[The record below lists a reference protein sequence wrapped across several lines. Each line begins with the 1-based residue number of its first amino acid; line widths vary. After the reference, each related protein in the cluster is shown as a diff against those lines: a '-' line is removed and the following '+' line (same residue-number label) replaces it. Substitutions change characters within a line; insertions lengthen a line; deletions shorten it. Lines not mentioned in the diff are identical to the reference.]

1 MNTAKHHLL
10 GNSYA
15 VTVLYLS
22 LFFLFCTTTL
32 WGQSHRTNLADN
44 SRSFYNLNSYPKV
57 KKVSIESW
65 KKYNDPKDYSHPDFG
80 LDMSNKPCESCV
92 EVLQKRTENS
102 RYYINTEEPSEFF
115 VTQSLNP
122 INYKVNGYL
131 MAMDAHLFDKGNG
144 IHENRFF
151 VQKTGVNTMTKN
163 TYLNT
168 DQGKLKFNKWTLW
181 TRKNG
186 IETLVGTANWENYTI
201 GEEGMYIKNI
211 FKGIDAEMIVGNGKI
226 KTNFIMS
233 SNLYGVYDELIFR
246 DEIVINNSP
255 VSISFKDGSSSLEGM
270 GRIVI
275 KNNENLAELNSA
287 VIYPEGYVQEDSQI
301 AMYSIKQN
309 SLGVVV
315 PYRWIT
321 ENIKKTR
328 LIIDPEFTGTGTLN
342 WINILGS
349 MYNASCSFIN
359 SCDYNINVVQPAAT
373 TVTDLYFN
381 FGYKA
386 VETSICWKNDGG
398 FKITYGGCAYP
409 SNSTV
414 AFCPNDGFK
423 GECYADNLSLLN
435 TIQSCITTTSCV
447 QRTLP
452 FVLKMYRKCK
462 GNIGC
467 DYDCIDAARDLL
479 ITLKGRTVELPPAPS
494 GGINLTSTSICA
506 GQSMPVSTNGVQY
519 GVPPYTYNWSF
530 NASGTPSLA
539 TTTNPNITFPTAGTQ
554 TVYLTVTDNCGRTVT
569 INRNVTVNASVTPA
583 VTITAN
589 PSGAICPGTSVTFT
603 ANPTNGGTPVYQWKR
618 NGTNVGTNS
627 ATYTNATLAN
637 GDVITV
643 TMTSSLGCS
652 GGAVT
657 SAPYTV
663 TVAANSQPVPN
674 IASLPNSTGQCSV
687 TVTTIPK
694 ATNPCTGQVI
704 NATTTSP
711 LTYTNPGTYT
721 ITWNYVDASGNTA
734 SQTQTVIVADTT
746 NPVPNV
752 ATLPNITGA
761 CSVTV
766 TNRPTA
772 TDNCSGAITAT
783 TTSPL
788 TYTTAGTHTITWT
801 YTDAAGNTASQTQ
814 QVIIA
819 DTVKPVPNVT
829 TLPTITG
836 QCSVTVTTI
845 PTATDNCSGTI
856 TATTTSPL
864 TYTANGTYTIT
875 WKYTDAAGNT
885 QNQTQ
890 QVQVTDNIP
899 PVPNVTL
906 LPNISAQCNATVT
919 TIPTATDNCSGAITA
934 TTTSPLIYNTQGTYT
949 IVWKYT
955 DASGNDV
962 TQNQQVIINDTTNP
976 VPNVATLPAL
986 SSACSITATAPT
998 ATDNCS
1004 GILTAT
1010 TTDPLTY
1017 STPGTYTIVWKYT
1030 DAKGNITTQ
1039 NQSVIIGSNTPPVP
1053 NMAALPAI
1061 TGSCSVTV
1069 TAIPKATDSCG
1080 NTINGVTTQPLTY
1093 NTVGNYTIT
1102 WTFTDAL
1109 GNSVTQTQI
1118 VNVVLAGSPTP
1129 SVASLPTI
1137 TQNCSATI
1145 TTIPTATDGCGN
1157 TITATT
1163 TSPLTYTSNGTYTI
1177 IWAYTDMFN
1186 VTTTQNQT
1194 VIINDNLAPVP
1205 AVATLAP
1212 LAGDC
1217 AITVTTIPT
1226 AIDNCA
1232 GTITA
1237 TTTDPL
1243 TYTVDGTYT
1252 ITWIYNDG
1260 RGNTSSQTQQV
1271 IVRDVN
1277 APVPAITNLPA
1288 INGQCTVTVTNRP
1301 TAIDTCAGNITAT
1314 TTDPLTYNAP
1324 GTYTITWTY
1333 DDGSGNVSNQTQQVI
1348 IQDTTNPVAITR
1360 SVIVNLDT
1368 NGQATITPTQVNNN
1382 STDNCGIASIQLD
1395 RTALTC
1401 ADLGTTTVT
1410 LIVTDN
1416 AGNIGT
1422 APATITVVDA
1432 IRPVANTQPVTLHL
1446 NANGEITLDPAQVE
1460 NNSTDNCA
1468 IVTRTVSQ
1476 SLFNCSHIGTNTI
1489 QYTVTDASGNSDTKN
1504 VVVTIV
1510 ETVPPVAV
1518 AYPQVAI
1525 PLEADGRAALTVD
1538 LVNNG
1543 STDNCAIATI
1553 TLSKYFFQCSE
1564 VGTHTVTMTVT
1575 DRAGNTTTTTTQ
1587 VTVLP
1592 IPAPTTPYPT
1602 QEFCIAENAIIADIF
1617 VNESNIVWYANAT
1630 TTQTIPANT
1639 LVQNGTYYAALQLAT
1654 CIGVDRL
1661 PVTVQLIDTPA
1672 PTITEPV
1679 KICRNLTTTLA
1690 ELPINGNNIVWYRSL
1705 VGGTPVSSTTPVYDG
1720 DIYYASQDDGICES
1734 SDRLQVIIASHYCDI
1749 IIYNAVS
1756 ANNDGK
1762 NDYFIIEGLQ
1772 AFPKHNVEIFNQWGI
1787 SVFQTNNYGPRG
1799 YVFEG
1804 IATKGLA
1811 TDGQTLLPFGTYY
1824 YVIEYQNQ
1832 EGVQVQKTGYLHL
1845 TH

>member
-22 LFFLFCTTTL
+22 LFFLFCTSPL
-32 WGQSHRTNLADN
+32 LAQSHKVNMADQSISTINTFSFSKSKKTN
-44 SRSFYNLNSYPKV
+44 
-57 KKVSIESW
+57 IEEW
-65 KKYNDPKDYSHPDFG
+65 KKHNDPKYYSHPEFG
-80 LDMSNKPCESCV
+80 ILIDNFTTNDYV
-92 EVLQKRTENS
+92 EIYSKRTETQ
-102 RYYINTEEPSEFF
+102 RYYINTKNPAQYELVEGMS
-115 VTQSLNP
+115 P
-122 INYKVNGYL
+122 INYLKDGNYIAL
-131 MAMDAHLFDKGNG
+131 NHNLKPKGNNVYETQYYHEPSG
-144 IHENRFF
+144 IDINS
-151 VQKTGVNTMTKN
+151 KT
-163 TYLNT
+163 TYIKTPN
-168 DQGKLKFNKWTLW
+168 GKVDFNNWTLW
-181 TRKNG
+181 TRNNG
-186 IETLVGTANWENYTI
+186 IETKVGVANWENYTV
-201 GEEGMYIKNI
+201 GEEGLYITNV
-211 FKGIDAEMIVGNGKI
+211 FKGIDAQVIASKGGF
-226 KTNFIMS
+226 KTNFIMK
-233 SNLYGVYDELIFR
+233 SNEYGQYEDLIFR
-246 DEIVINNSP
+246 DAFSLKNQSLKIEFEENPSSKEAMGKVIIKHNKDLIQ
-255 VSISFKDGSSSLEGM
+255 ISTAF
-270 GRIVI
+270 
-275 KNNENLAELNSA
+275 
-287 VIYPEGYVQEDSQI
+287 IYPEG
-301 AMYSIKQN
+301 KQKEAGQN
-309 SLGVVV
+309 ALYTLKDNTVGVVV
-315 PYRWIT
+315 PSTWIN
-321 ENIKKTR
+321 EHIRNGK
-328 LIIDPEFTGTGTLN
+328 LIIDPQVLGLDTINRISILN
-342 WINILGS
+342 S
-349 MYNASCSFIN
+349 MYNPTCTMIN
-359 SCDYNINVVQPAAT
+359 YCAYNLNFTQPAQSTITEVKFQFEYFAQGLCWMNDGAFGFFMGSCGIGPFGCAT
-373 TVTDLYFN
+373 AEPGRCFTDPTGGGLTIHQYLKDCYPAPTCAAQSVPFQFRFYRSCWGNAGCSSDCIYAYTDLVMRII
-381 FGYKA
+381 G
-386 VETSICWKNDGG
+386 
-398 FKITYGGCAYP
+398 
-409 SNSTV
+409 
-414 AFCPNDGFK
+414 
-423 GECYADNLSLLN
+423 
-435 TIQSCITTTSCV
+435 TTLEVT
-447 QRTLP
+447 
-452 FVLKMYRKCK
+452 
-462 GNIGC
+462 
-467 DYDCIDAARDLL
+467 
-479 ITLKGRTVELPPAPS
+479 PAPS

-506 GQSMPVSTNGVQY
+506 GQSMPVSTNGGQY

-906 LPNISAQCNATVT
+906 LPNITAQCNATVT

-1017 STPGTYTIVWKYT
+1017 TTPGTYTIVWKYT

-1252 ITWIYNDG
+1252 ITWTYNDG